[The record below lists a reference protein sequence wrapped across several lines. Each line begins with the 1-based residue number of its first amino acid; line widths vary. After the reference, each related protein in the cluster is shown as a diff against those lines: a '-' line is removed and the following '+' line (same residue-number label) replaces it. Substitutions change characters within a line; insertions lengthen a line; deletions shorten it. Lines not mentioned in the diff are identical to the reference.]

1 MRLETEAEQEIMAG
15 LSFTWAL
22 RYQGW
27 AFCTIADDHGQAE
40 AIASDITGGPEYFLR
55 AVTSIA
61 QGAAAASAEFEAEG
75 TVFRWLFQRNQADA
89 EIRLVKA
96 ADSSTP
102 GSDRIVIW
110 SGRHPVADL
119 ALAVLTGFDH
129 AVSELG
135 EDSYRTQWG
144 RAFPRADM
152 EALRAACRNQP
163 DFHEEAT
170 W

>member
-1 MRLETEAEQEIMAG
+1 MAG
-15 LSFTWAL
+15 LSFTWTL

-40 AIASDITGGPEYFLR
+40 AIASDVTGGPEYLLR
-55 AVTSIA
+55 AITSIA
-61 QGAAAASAEFEAEG
+61 RGAAAASAEFEAEG
-75 TVFRWLFQRNQADA
+75 TVFRWLLQRNQANA
-89 EIRLVKA
+89 EIRLVQA
-96 ADSSTP
+96 TDSSTP
-102 GSDRIVIW
+102 DSDGIVIW

-119 ALAVLTGFDH
+119 AGAVLAGFDQ

-152 EALRAACRNQP
+152 EALRSACRNLHP
-163 DFHEEAT
+163 EIT
-170 W
+170 R

>member
-1 MRLETEAEQEIMAG
+1 MAG
-15 LSFTWAL
+15 LSFTWTL

-27 AFCTIADDHGQAE
+27 AFCSIADDHGQAE
-40 AIASDITGGPEYFLR
+40 AIASDITGGPGCFLR

-61 QGAAAASAEFEAEG
+61 QGAAAAAEFEAEG
-75 TVFRWLFQRNQADA
+75 AVFRWLFQRNQADA

-102 GSDRIVIW
+102 DSDGIVIW
-110 SGRHPVADL
+110 SGHHPVADL
-119 ALAVLTGFDH
+119 ASAVLTGFDQ

-144 RAFPRADM
+144 RAFPRADV
-152 EALRAACRNQP
+152 EALRAACRNRP
-163 DFHEEAT
+163 ELHGEAT
-170 W
+170 R